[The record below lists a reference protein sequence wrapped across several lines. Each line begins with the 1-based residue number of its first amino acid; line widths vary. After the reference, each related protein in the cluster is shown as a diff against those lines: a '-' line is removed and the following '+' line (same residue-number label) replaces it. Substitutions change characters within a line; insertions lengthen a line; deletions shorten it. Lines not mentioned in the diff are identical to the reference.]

1 MCYASIW
8 TWRAMYD
15 PKLPAVA
22 LGCEADITYGV
33 LPAVH
38 VVCIALPNSV
48 LRWGIAGKS
57 TFHIIVPELV

>member
-1 MCYASIW
+1 
-8 TWRAMYD
+8 MYD

-22 LGCEADITYGV
+22 LGCEADITYDV